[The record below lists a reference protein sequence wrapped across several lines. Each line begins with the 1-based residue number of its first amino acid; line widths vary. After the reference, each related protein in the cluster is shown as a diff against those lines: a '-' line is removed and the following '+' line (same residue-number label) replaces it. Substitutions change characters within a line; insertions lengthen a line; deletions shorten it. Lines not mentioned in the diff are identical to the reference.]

1 MVLGKK
7 FLDVEIPM
15 LGMEVQTLGTPEGL
29 HGKTINLDL
38 SRKFR
43 GRGVEAVFQI
53 FNQDGR
59 LITAPKKIS
68 LMKSY
73 VQRMMRKRVNYVEDS
88 FKVQCKDIRAVIKP
102 LLITRKKVSRVV
114 RKNLRNTTREFL
126 VNYLK
131 EKSYIVA
138 SDEILN
144 NILQKELLPKLKK
157 VYPLSFCDIRV
168 FETSELDKIDLKEI
182 FERVAKVEAV
192 VEEVEEKTQ
201 AEEIEEAKAKLLEK
215 KATMEEKVE
224 KKVVKKS
231 LSGEGVSDAG
241 GDAFGSLSES
251 ENIIE
256 DDSDS
261 SLGVEGDVSS
271 SGKKVAAKKSAAK
284 KKVIKKDDAKK
295 K

>member
-1 MVLGKK
+1 MAVRKK
-7 FLDVEIPM
+7 FIDVEIPM
-15 LGMEVQTLGTPEGL
+15 LGTTVQTLGTAESL
-29 HGKTINLDL
+29 HKKTIKLDL

-43 GRGVEAVFQI
+43 GRGIEVVFQI
-53 FNQDGR
+53 FNQDGK

-73 VQRMMRKRVNYVEDS
+73 IQRMMRKRVNYVEDS

-114 RKNLRNTTREFL
+114 RKNIRNTAREFL

-131 EKSYIVA
+131 EKNYIEI

-168 FETSELDKIDLKEI
+168 FETKELDKVDLNEVL
-182 FERVAKVEAV
+182 EMVSEVTPVAEV
-192 VEEVEEKTQ
+192 VEEKTQ

-215 KATMEEKVE
+215 KKEAEEKEAKKEVKEE
-224 KKVVKKS
+224 KKPVKKI
-231 LSGEGVSDAG
+231 VA
-241 GDAFGSLSES
+241 
-251 ENIIE
+251 
-256 DDSDS
+256 
-261 SLGVEGDVSS
+261 
-271 SGKKVAAKKSAAK
+271 KKPVAKKPAAKKAAAKKS
-284 KKVIKKDDAKK
+284 IKKDDGKK
-295 K
+295 